1 MAEQKITTFLW
12 FEKQAEEAAKFYIS
26 IFGGDSRVVSTSPM
40 TTVFELRGQRYMG
53 LNGGPHF
60 KFNEAI
66 SLFVDCE
73 DQAEVDRLWDALIAG
88 GGSPSQ
94 CGWLKDKYG
103 LSWQIIPRRLMQL
116 MGDPKVVK
124 AMMGMTKIVVADLER
139 AHEAKS

>member
-12 FEKQAEEAAKFYIS
+12 FDKQAEEAAKFYVS
-26 IFGGDSRVVSTSPM
+26 IFKGDSKVISANPM
-40 TTVFELRGQRYMG
+40 SATFELAGQRYMA
-53 LNGGPHF
+53 LNGGPRF

-66 SLFVDCE
+66 SLFVTCE
-73 DQAEVDRLWDALIAG
+73 DQAEVDHFWDALIAG

-103 LSWQIIPRRLMQL
+103 LSWQIIPRTLMKL

-124 AMMGMTKIVVADLER
+124 AMMGMQKIIVADLER
-139 AHEAKS
+139 AHGGKS